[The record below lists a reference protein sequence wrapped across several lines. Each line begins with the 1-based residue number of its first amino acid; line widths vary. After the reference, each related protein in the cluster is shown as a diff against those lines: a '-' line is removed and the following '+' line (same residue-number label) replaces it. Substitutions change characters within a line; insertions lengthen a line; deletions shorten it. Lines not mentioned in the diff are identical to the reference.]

1 MPARLRVAL
10 ERALDRGLRGAGTAS
25 ADLPLARAATLDWA
39 KVRARALRRRRGV
52 VAGVAVTVTRPGRA
66 ELLPIERLLAGPGET
81 TVEVLVSALS
91 PGTERAQWLRLP
103 NAQPSLPFMPGYSGT
118 GRVLAAG
125 GRAGDAPAGTLVA
138 VCRLPHASV
147 ATVPSAWATAVP
159 EGVAPEAAA
168 LVYLAVIAGYG
179 VERAAVEPGAPACI
193 VGAGPIG
200 ALAQRLLLLR
210 DPGPVTVVAR
220 SRRAEATALDHGAAR
235 FCTADEVGGVDA
247 AVVIEATGDPEG
259 LATAVAAAR
268 PGARVVL
275 LGSPR
280 GRTSAATL
288 GEAQRKGL
296 QLLGAHISALA
307 VEARSASHDPFQ
319 LLASSF
325 LDALAGRRIDVAD
338 LVGAAVDPREIGHLY
353 RALGAG
359 TVSAAHL
366 DWRLLPRDERAQSR
380 TLVSIPKLPPRRPRV
395 RSTPPAVPAA
405 SGGRL
410 RFAVIGCGDIGLSNA
425 RAVAAS
431 GGAEL
436 IHCHDSAQGLAE
448 AVSRR
453 VGGDVAPTLEQALD
467 PARVDAVFLSVPHDL
482 HAPLVVQAAE
492 AGLHVVV
499 EKPLANDLAAAREAV
514 DAARAAGVALSV
526 CFPYRYEPAVVA
538 ARELVLAGAL
548 GSMRGATVLF
558 HADKPDA
565 YWLGGF
571 SGRARSDWRGSL
583 ERAGGGVLIMN
594 LTHYVD
600 LLRHVAGLEPARV
613 SATSRSR
620 EGSEVEETIT
630 ATIEFSGGAIG
641 SLLASAATRG
651 APSSR
656 FEAWGESGA
665 VRFEPEPA
673 VYTER
678 AVDGVVPGRWS
689 ALPEDP
695 AVDPRWLFV
704 DRFCAAVLESRP
716 PDVTA
721 EDGLAV
727 QAFVDAAY
735 RSAAGDGRPVE
746 IEQVAP

>member
-25 ADLPLARAATLDWA
+25 ADLPVARAATLDWA
-39 KVRARALRRRRGV
+39 KLRARALRRRRGV
-52 VAGVAVTVTRPGRA
+52 VAGLAVTVTSPGRA
-66 ELLPIERLLAGPGET
+66 ELLPVERLVAGPGET

-103 NAQPSLPFMPGYSGT
+103 NAQPRLPFTPGYSGA
-118 GRVLAAG
+118 GLVLAAG
-125 GRAGDAPAGTLVA
+125 GSAGDPPAGMLVA

-147 ATVPSAWATAVP
+147 STVSSAWATPIP
-159 EGVAPEAAA
+159 EGVSPEAAA

-179 VERAAVEPGAPACI
+179 VERAGLEPGAPTCV

-210 DPGPVTVVAR
+210 APGPVTVVAR
-220 SRRAEATALDHGAAR
+220 TRRAEATALDHGAAR
-235 FCTADEVGGVDA
+235 FCTAGEAGSVEA

-268 PGARVVL
+268 SEATVVL

-280 GRTSAATL
+280 GPTHAATL
-288 GEAQRKGL
+288 AEVQRRGL
-296 QLLGAHISALA
+296 RLVGAHVSALA
-307 VEARSASHDPFQ
+307 VEARTADEDPFQ
-319 LLASSF
+319 RLASSY
-325 LDALAGRRIDVAD
+325 LDALAAGRIDVAD
-338 LVGAAVDPREIGHLY
+338 LVGAATDPREIGHLY

-359 TVSAAHL
+359 ALPAAHL
-366 DWRLLPRDERAQSR
+366 DWRLLPRDERVQMR
-380 TLVSIPKLPPRRPRV
+380 TLVSAPKLPPRRPRV
-395 RSTPPAVPAA
+395 RPSTPAV
-405 SGGRL
+405 STRSSGRL
-410 RFAVIGCGDIGLSNA
+410 RFAVIGCGDIGLANA

-431 GGAEL
+431 DGAEL
-436 IHCHDSAQGLAE
+436 AFCHDSSSALAE

-453 VGGDVAPTLEQALD
+453 VGGEVAPTLEQALD

-482 HAPLVVQAAE
+482 HAPLAVQAAE

-514 DAARAAGVALSV
+514 EAARGAGVALSV

-548 GSMRGATVLF
+548 GTMRGASVLF

-600 LLRHVAGLEPARV
+600 LLRHVTGLEPARV
-613 SATSRSR
+613 YATSRAR
-620 EGSEVEETIT
+620 AGSEVEETIT
-630 ATIEFSGGAIG
+630 ATIEFTGGAIG

-651 APSSR
+651 APGNR

-673 VYTER
+673 LYTER
-678 AVDGVVPGRWS
+678 ALDGVAPGRWS

-695 AVDPRWLFV
+695 AVDSRRLFV

-735 RSAAGDGRPVE
+735 RSAAGDGGPVE
-746 IEQVAP
+746 IEEVAR

>member
-1 MPARLRVAL
+1 MRH
-10 ERALDRGLRGAGTAS
+10 
-25 ADLPLARAATLDWA
+25 
-39 KVRARALRRRRGV
+39 RRGV
-52 VAGVAVTVTRPGRA
+52 VRGLAVTVTRPGHA

-81 TVEVLVSALS
+81 TIEVLVSALS

-103 NAQPSLPFMPGYSGT
+103 NAQPKLPFTPGYSGA
-118 GRVLAAG
+118 GVVLASG
-125 GRAGDAPAGTLVA
+125 GNGADLEPGKLVA

-147 ATVPSAWATAVP
+147 ATVSSAWVTEIP
-159 EGVAPEAAA
+159 DGVAPEPAA

-179 VERAAVEPGAPACI
+179 VARAGVEPGAPVCI

-200 ALAQRLLLLR
+200 SLAQRLLLLGE
-210 DPGPVTVVAR
+210 PGPVTVVAR
-220 SRRAEATALDHGAAR
+220 SRRAEAAALERGAAR
-235 FCTADEVGGVDA
+235 FSLPADADGIDA
-247 AVVIEATGDPEG
+247 ATVIEATGDPEG
-259 LATAVAAAR
+259 LATAVSAAR
-268 PGARVVL
+268 PGATVVL

-280 GRTSAATL
+280 GLTAAATL
-288 GEAQRKGL
+288 GEAHRKGL
-296 QLLGAHISALA
+296 RLVGAHVSALA
-307 VEARSASHDPFQ
+307 VEARSASDDPFQ
-319 LLASSF
+319 VLASAY
-325 LDALAGRRIDVAD
+325 LDALAAGRLDVSD
-338 LVGAAVDPREIGHLY
+338 LVGAATDPREIGHLY
-353 RALGAG
+353 RRLGEGA
-359 TVSAAHL
+359 VAAAHL
-366 DWRLLPRDERAQSR
+366 DWRLVPRAERVRSK
-380 TLVSIPKLPPRRPRV
+380 TLVAPPALPPRRPRV
-395 RSTPPAVPAA
+395 RAVAPFADPRP
-405 SGGRL
+405 SRRL

-431 GGAEL
+431 DGAEL
-436 IHCHDSAQGLAE
+436 VLCHDSVPGLAE

-453 VGGDVAPTLEQALD
+453 VGGDVVPTLERALD
-467 PARVDAVFLSVPHDL
+467 PARVDAVLLSVPHDL
-482 HAPLVVQAAE
+482 HAPLVAQAAE

-499 EKPLANDLAAAREAV
+499 EKPLANDLAGARQAVAAARG
-514 DAARAAGVALSV
+514 AGVALSV

-538 ARELVLAGAL
+538 ARELVQAGAL

-565 YWLGGF
+565 YWHGGF

-600 LLRHVAGLEPARV
+600 LLRHVTGLEPARV

-630 ATIEFSGGAIG
+630 ATIEFAGGAIG

-656 FEAWGESGA
+656 FEAWGDSGA

-673 VYTER
+673 LYTER

-695 AVDPRWLFV
+695 AVDPRRLFV
-704 DRFCAAVLESRP
+704 DRFCAAVLESRAP
-716 PDVTA
+716 EVTA

-727 QAFVDAAY
+727 QAFVAAAY
-735 RSAAGDGRPVE
+735 RSAAEDGRSIE
-746 IEQVAP
+746 IEVGAP